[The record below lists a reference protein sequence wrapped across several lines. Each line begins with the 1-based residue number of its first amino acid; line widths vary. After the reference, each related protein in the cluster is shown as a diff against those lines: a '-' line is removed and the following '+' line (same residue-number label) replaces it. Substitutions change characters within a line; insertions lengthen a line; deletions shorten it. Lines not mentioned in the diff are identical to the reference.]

1 MPTFDDPEIK
11 KQMLELQQRQEKYL
25 KYRSEIL
32 PGLSQ
37 QLAEI
42 CEELDAIVKKPYRT
56 EAEQQLM
63 QEHLKFIVE
72 FKEIATEM
80 ASISLERQLI
90 QSKKFYEHVKKLAKK
105 GDKKALEVYED
116 LREPVDEQFSQN

>member
-116 LREPVDEQFSQN
+116 LRELVDEQFSQN